1 MREWLYDVFRERPWW
16 MSATMIFCAYMAFV
30 YLPWDLFVKPVARD
44 EEVWFGIE
52 FRGPLA
58 KLAALPHWFVYGAA
72 VYGFRRR
79 RPWMAIWAPAY
90 AAQVAFSIYVW
101 KVVDAGGG
109 LTGLVLGLMPA
120 LPMAGLAFAFWSSRA
135 YFAPRPLGLVAR
147 YGEWALVTGASS
159 GIGAELARQIAA
171 DGMNVVL
178 SARRGDRLAR
188 LAEEIEKQAGVS
200 TRVVVADLSEPG
212 GQAALLDGVD
222 DLEIGLL
229 VNNAGLGYQ
238 GRFDLQDG
246 ERLRRLVA
254 VNCEAPLVLTHA
266 LGRRMCERGRG
277 AVLFTGSAAGHQP
290 LPLHAVYAATKAFD
304 RILGESLWGE
314 LRAANVDVTVLEP
327 GSTQTEFQAVAGELA
342 HPGDPVEQVARA
354 GLEALGQQ
362 PSILVGWYTWL
373 RANVASRLLTRP
385 IAIHAAH
392 HLMQK
397 QTPEDM
403 R

>member
-16 MSATMIFCAYMAFV
+16 MSATMIFCAYMAIV
-30 YLPWDLFVKPVARD
+30 YVPWDLFVKPIARD
-44 EEVWFGIE
+44 EEVWFGIQLH
-52 FRGPLA
+52 GVAA
-58 KLAALPHWFVYGAA
+58 KLAALPHWFVYAAA

-79 RPWMAIWAPAY
+79 RPWMAIWAPLY
-90 AAQVAFSIYVW
+90 VAQIAFSIFVW
-101 KVVDAGGG
+101 KALETGGPKG
-109 LTGLVLGLMPA
+109 LLLGLAWA
-120 LPMAGLAFAFWSSRA
+120 LPMAGFAFLFWRRRD
-135 YFAPRPLGLVAR
+135 YFAPRPFGFVRR

-171 DGMNVVL
+171 DGMNVVVT
-178 SARRGDRLAR
+178 ARRGDRLVR
-188 LAEEIEKQAGVS
+188 LASEIEKETGVA
-200 TRVVVADLSEPG
+200 TRVVVADLAERE
-212 GQAALLDGVD
+212 GQRALLGAVS

-238 GRFDLQDG
+238 GRFDLQEG
-246 ERLRRLVA
+246 ERLRRMVA
-254 VNCEAPLVLTHA
+254 LNCEAPLVLTHA
-266 LGRRMCERGRG
+266 LVKGMCERGRG

-290 LPLHAVYAATKAFD
+290 LPLHAAYAATKAFD

-327 GSTQTEFQAVAGELA
+327 GTTESEFQEVAGEIA
-342 HPGDPVEQVARA
+342 HEGDPVARVARA

-362 PSILVGWYTWL
+362 PSVLVGWYNWL
-373 RANVASRLLTRP
+373 RANAASRLLTRP

-392 HLMQK
+392 AVMEA
-397 QTPEDM
+397 QTPEEM

>member
-16 MSATMIFCAYMAFV
+16 MSATMIFCAYMACV
-30 YLPWDLFVKPVARD
+30 YVPWDLFVKPIARD

-52 FRGPLA
+52 FRGIWA
-58 KLAALPHWFVYGAA
+58 KLAALPHWFVYAAGA
-72 VYGFRRR
+72 YGFRRR

-90 AAQVAFSIYVW
+90 VLQVAFSIYVW
-101 KVVDAGGG
+101 QALETGGP
-109 LTGLVLGLMPA
+109 TGLLVGLVPA
-120 LPMAGLAFAFWSSRA
+120 LPMAGFAYAFWRRRD
-135 YFAPRPLGLVAR
+135 YFAPRPLGLVRR
-147 YGEWALVTGASS
+147 YGDWALVTGASS

-178 SARRGDRLAR
+178 SARRGERLAR
-188 LAEEIEKQAGVS
+188 LASEIEKETGVA
-200 TRVVVADLSEPG
+200 TRVVVADLAERE
-212 GQAALLDGVD
+212 GQAALLAGVA

-266 LGRRMCERGRG
+266 LVKPMCERGRG

-314 LRAANVDVTVLEP
+314 LRAANVDVSVLEP
-327 GSTQTEFQAVAGELA
+327 GTTESEFQAVAGEVA
-342 HPGDPVEQVARA
+342 HAGDPVDAVARA
-354 GLEALGQQ
+354 GLEALGQR
-362 PSILVGWYTWL
+362 PSVLVGWYNWL
-373 RANVASRLLTRP
+373 RANAVSRLLTRP

-392 HLMQK
+392 TVMQA
-397 QTPEDM
+397 QTPEEM

>member
-30 YLPWDLFVKPVARD
+30 YLPWDLFVKPVAQD

-90 AAQVAFSIYVW
+90 AAQVAFGIYVW
-101 KVVDAGGG
+101 KALDAGGG
-109 LTGLVLGLMPA
+109 LTGFVLGLLPA

-188 LAEEIEKQAGVS
+188 LAEELEKQSGVA
-200 TRVVVADLSEPG
+200 TRVVVADLSERE

-246 ERLRRLVA
+246 DRLRRLVA

-277 AVLFTGSAAGHQP
+277 AV
-290 LPLHAVYAATKAFD
+290 
-304 RILGESLWGE
+304 
-314 LRAANVDVTVLEP
+314 RAQRHRPVRGRRLEARP
-327 GSTQTEFQAVAGELA
+327 R
-342 HPGDPVEQVARA
+342 VERRA
-354 GLEALGQQ
+354 GLGGGHVGGQSHGQ
-362 PSILVGWYTWL
+362 ASLDSIMRESSATERACLYAMPRARYNSTVLIDRPS
-373 RANVASRLLTRP
+373 RS
-385 IAIHAAH
+385 AIT
-392 HLMQK
+392 L
-397 QTPEDM
+397 
-403 R
+403 

>member
-16 MSATMIFCAYMAFV
+16 MSATMIFCAYMAVV
-30 YLPWDLFVKPVARD
+30 YLPWDLFVKPVAKD

-52 FRGPLA
+52 FHGYFA
-58 KLAALPHWFVYGAA
+58 KLAALPHWFVYSAA

-79 RPWMAIWAPAY
+79 RPWMAFWAPAY
-90 AAQVAFSIYVW
+90 VAQVAFSIYVW
-101 KVVDAGGG
+101 KALETGG
-109 LTGLVLGLMPA
+109 LTGLLVGLIPA
-120 LPMAGLAFAFWSSRA
+120 LPMAGLAFAFWSSRDH
-135 YFAPRPLGLVAR
+135 FAPRPLGLVAR
-147 YGEWALVTGASS
+147 YGDWALVTGASS

-178 SARRGDRLAR
+178 SARRSDRLAR
-188 LAEEIEKQAGVS
+188 LAEEIEKASGVA
-200 TRVVVADLSEPG
+200 TRVVVADLSERD
-212 GQAALLDGVD
+212 GQAALLEGVA

-246 ERLRRLVA
+246 EKLRRLLA

-266 LGRRMCERGRG
+266 LARRMCERGRG

-290 LPLHAVYAATKAFD
+290 LPLHAVYSATKAFD
-304 RILGESLWGE
+304 RMLGESLWGE
-314 LRAANVDVTVLEP
+314 LRASNIDVTVLEP
-327 GSTQTEFQAVAGELA
+327 GSTRTEFQALAGELA
-342 HPGDPVEQVARA
+342 HPGDPVETVART

-362 PSILVGWYTWL
+362 PSVLVGWYNWL

-385 IAIHAAH
+385 VAIHAAH
-392 HLMQK
+392 AVMAA

>member
-16 MSATMIFCAYMAFV
+16 MSACMIFCAYMAFLYV
-30 YLPWDLFVKPVARD
+30 PWDLFVKPVAED

-52 FRGPLA
+52 LRGHLA

-72 VYGFRRR
+72 IYGFRRR
-79 RPWMAIWAPAY
+79 RPWMAFWAPAY
-90 AAQVAFSIYVW
+90 VAQIAFSIYVW
-101 KVVDAGGG
+101 KALEIGG
-109 LTGLVLGLMPA
+109 LTGLVFGLLYA
-120 LPMAGLAFAFWSSRA
+120 LPMAGLAFAFWRSRD
-135 YFAPRPLGLVAR
+135 YFAPRPLGLVTR
-147 YGEWALVTGASS
+147 YGDWALVTGASS

-188 LAEEIEKQAGVS
+188 LAGEVEKESGVA
-200 TRVVVADLSEPG
+200 TRVVVADLSERD
-212 GQAALLDGVD
+212 GQAALLAGVD

-246 ERLRRLVA
+246 DRLRRLVA

-266 LGRRMCERGRG
+266 LARRMCERGRG

-314 LRAANVDVTVLEP
+314 LRAANIDVAVLEP

-342 HPGDPVEQVARA
+342 HPGDPVEIVART

-362 PSILVGWYTWL
+362 PSVLVGWYNWL

-385 IAIHAAH
+385 VAIHAAH
-392 HLMQK
+392 AVMAA

>member
-1 MREWLYDVFRERPWW
+1 MREWFYDVFRERPWW
-16 MSATMIFCAYMAFV
+16 MSATMIFCAYMAFLYV
-30 YLPWDLFVKPVARD
+30 PWDLFVKPVAGD

-52 FRGPLA
+52 LRGWLA
-58 KLAALPHWFVYGAA
+58 KLAALPHWLVYAAA

-79 RPWMAIWAPAY
+79 RPWMAFWAPAY
-90 AAQVAFSIYVW
+90 AAQIAISIYVW
-101 KVVDAGGG
+101 KALETGGSEG
-109 LTGLVLGLMPA
+109 LLRGLIFA
-120 LPMAGLAFAFWSSRA
+120 LPMAGLAYAFWRSRG
-135 YFAPRPLGLVAR
+135 YFAPRPLGLVKR
-147 YGEWALVTGASS
+147 YGSWALVTGASS
-159 GIGAELARQIAA
+159 GIGAELSRQIAA

-178 SARRGDRLAR
+178 AARRGDRLTR
-188 LAEEIEKQAGVS
+188 LAGEIEKEFGVA
-200 TRVVVADLSEPG
+200 TRVVVADLAERD
-212 GQAALLDGVD
+212 GQAALLAGVV

-254 VNCEAPLVLTHA
+254 LNCEAPLMLTHTLA
-266 LGRRMCERGRG
+266 RGMCERGRG
-277 AVLFTGSAAGHQP
+277 AVLFTGSAAGHQA

-327 GSTQTEFQAVAGELA
+327 GATESEFHTVAGQLS
-342 HPGDPVEQVARA
+342 HPGERVDIVVRA

-362 PSILVGWYTWL
+362 PSVLVGWYNWL
-373 RANVASRLLTRP
+373 RANLATRLLTRP

-392 HLMQK
+392 AVMEA
-397 QTPEDM
+397 QTPEEM